1 MSGTF
6 LKMGEKGL
14 LLVGLNRAS
23 WIFSHKRLNFL
34 VEPEAAQFTDQ
45 YDIYLRLQRIKIKI
59 SDDKKQSKTL
69 DLQN

>member
-1 MSGTF
+1 MPMSSTF

-45 YDIYLRLQRIKIKI
+45 YAIYLRL
-59 SDDKKQSKTL
+59 
-69 DLQN
+69 